1 MNWENSNPEKS
12 TRLTVVDV
20 LRGYFLFAIVI
31 NHIRLFPN
39 LFVFITGGT
48 SLWLSFASGFFFISG
63 FILSYLYRLKETS
76 EVGVYRNSLAIFI
89 VHSLILVPLPA
100 IVKYWPNNF
109 LANSLI
115 SFGVLMIIDRLIIWK
130 NKYLPSKSIFD

>member
-63 FILSYLYRLKETS
+63 FILSYLHRLKETS
-76 EVGVYRNSLAIFI
+76 EVGVYRNS
-89 VHSLILVPLPA
+89 
-100 IVKYWPNNF
+100 